1 MKLKE
6 LRPGMEK
13 VDLRVKVLRLDE
25 PRQVTSNSGIT
36 HTLVEGEVEDETGR
50 MSLTVWN
57 ELIEQLT
64 GVEEGSTVDLKG
76 CFITSFKGVLSV
88 NIGRDSKIIRH

>member
-25 PRQVTSNSGIT
+25 PRQVTTNSGIT
-36 HTLVEGEVEDETGR
+36 HTLVEGEDETGR